1 MENEMSAMGNLI
13 LEIDEQLYDV
23 MNKRIDNAVML
34 DIAKDVGVPF
44 NWVADRYK
52 ELLED
57 W

>member
-1 MENEMSAMGNLI
+1 MSAIGNLI
-13 LEIDEQLYDV
+13 LEIDEQLYDA
-23 MNKRIDNAVML
+23 MDKRIDNVVML